1 MRSGKALPST
11 RAWALTLAVL
21 ALLALWLGMLVFG
34 AGNADR
40 ALLAALY
47 GGHRPVVAD
56 AARLITTLGDG
67 RLVTIL
73 SIGGGLIL
81 IQRRHPRRAAALVA
95 GTLLGRALVEFQKYE
110 IGRLRPDANP
120 HLVVVHNLS
129 YPSGHSA
136 NATLVYL
143 TLALMLVDDPRRRVP
158 WIAAAMLIASLVG
171 VSRVVLGV
179 HWPSDVAG
187 GWAFGIMWSM
197 MVLWM
202 AHRLEPIERRTNG

>member
-1 MRSGKALPST
+1 L
-11 RAWALTLAVL
+11 
-21 ALLALWLGMLVFG
+21 
-34 AGNADR
+34 
-40 ALLAALY
+40 
-47 GGHRPVVAD
+47 
-56 AARLITTLGDG
+56 
-67 RLVTIL
+67 
-73 SIGGGLIL
+73 
-81 IQRRHPRRAAALVA
+81 
-95 GTLLGRALVEFQKYE
+95 QKYE

-158 WIAAAMLIASLVG
+158 WIAAAMLVAALVG